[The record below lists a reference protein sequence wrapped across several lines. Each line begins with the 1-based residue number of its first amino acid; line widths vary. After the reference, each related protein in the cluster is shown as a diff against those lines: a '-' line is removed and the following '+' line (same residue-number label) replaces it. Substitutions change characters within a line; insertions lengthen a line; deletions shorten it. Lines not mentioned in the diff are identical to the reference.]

1 MLNENQKALFKRI
14 ENHYNDTILGIQ
26 QDALRI
32 IVMGTAG
39 TGKMFLINSI
49 RNRICV
55 MATQKGYKSPM
66 IVIAPTGVAAF
77 NVNGVTIHATL
88 SIPITNNKN

>member
-39 TGKMFLINSI
+39 TGKRS
-49 RNRICV
+49 
-55 MATQKGYKSPM
+55 
-66 IVIAPTGVAAF
+66 
-77 NVNGVTIHATL
+77 
-88 SIPITNNKN
+88 